1 MIIGIS
7 GCARSGKDLF
17 FNLLRNNLNQ
27 KFNLNRFAFA
37 DELKNDLSSLLKQN
51 FNIDVTNPTPEQKEL
66 IRPLL
71 VCYGTDV
78 ARKINQNYWIE
89 KIESKIIDNLK
100 IKNNIA
106 VLTDVRY
113 INEQLFIKNNF
124 KKSINIHIEREGF
137 KPINKEEKNNNP
149 ILKENS
155 DYQIV
160 WSDYNKDI
168 LKHES
173 IIDEFIKYL
182 ILKINE

>member
-17 FNLLRNNLNQ
+17 FKLLSNNLNP
-27 KFNLNRFAFA
+27 KFNLKRFAFA
-37 DELKNDLSSLLKQN
+37 DELKNDLSCLLKQN
-51 FNIDVTNPTPEQKEL
+51 FNIDPLNPTPEEKEL

-71 VCYGTDV
+71 VCYGTDI
-78 ARKINQNYWIE
+78 ARKINENYWIQ
-89 KIESKIIDNLK
+89 KIQPKIIENLK

-113 INEQLFIKNNF
+113 VNEQLFVKNNF
-124 KKSINIHIEREGF
+124 KKSININIEREGF
-137 KPINKEEKNNNP
+137 KPINKEEERNNP

-160 WSDYNKDI
+160 WSDYNKNI
-168 LKHES
+168 PKHKS

-182 ILKINE
+182 ILQIDE